1 MYSKKELYELRNKI
15 PITVVIADVL
25 NMPSKMI
32 DGYFRFLCPLC
43 SEFMTATNPKTNLAR
58 CFRCQRNFNPI
69 DMIMIV
75 KKYTFKEAVEYL
87 QDIREIITRRQQ
99 QVSGRMGQNTLDRT
113 GQLEPGRQQ
122 PKLSIKP
129 LVKL

>member
-1 MYSKKELYELRNKI
+1 MYSKKELYELRNRI

-25 NMPSKMI
+25 DIPSKMI

-43 SEFMTATNPKTNLAR
+43 SEFMTATNHRTNLAR
-58 CFRCQRNFNPI
+58 CFRCQKNFNPI

-87 QDIREIITRRQQ
+87 QDIREIIKRRQQ
-99 QVSGRMGQNTLDRT
+99 QVSGRMGQNTVDRT
-113 GQLEPGRQQ
+113 GQLEHGRQQ
-122 PKLSIKP
+122 SKL
-129 LVKL
+129 

>member
-1 MYSKKELYELRNKI
+1 MYSKKELYELRNRI

-25 NMPSKMI
+25 NIPSKMI

-58 CFRCQRNFNPI
+58 CFRCQKNFNPI
-69 DMIMIV
+69 DITMIV
-75 KKYTFKEAVEYL
+75 NKYTFKEAVEDL
-87 QDIREIITRRQQ
+87 QDIKEKIQERQQ
-99 QVSGRMGQNTLDRT
+99 QVQRIMNQNAADRT

-122 PKLSIKP
+122 PKL
-129 LVKL
+129 

>member
-25 NMPSKMI
+25 NIPSKMI

-87 QDIREIITRRQQ
+87 QDIREIIKRRQQ
-99 QVSGRMGQNTLDRT
+99 QVSGRMEQNILDRT
-113 GQLEPGRQQ
+113 GQLEPGSQQ